1 MFYKISSTKNGI
13 KLKLSCFQTFLVAAS
28 SNFNQNDNNFNNQHP
43 IGNHK
48 FLDNR
53 INQNNNMNT
62 NNNNNN
68 NHYCNDLI
76 HDMNSHLNFN
86 NKSKSNGHAFHPVP
100 QQQPQQ
106 QQPEPQPVLNRTK
119 SSKLLDSLSSVA
131 TTIFKPK
138 IQKLQEVCNPSNH
151 NNNNNN
157 NHAHSQLFNETGAQ
171 KNVRLLNQADHG
183 NTNSQFTGS
192 NNSMDISSVPSPS
205 LANGPNSHHSAFHNY
220 NNQTN
225 SNYTGK
231 YARRF

>member
-1 MFYKISSTKNGI
+1 MNTK
-13 KLKLSCFQTFLVAAS
+13 
-28 SNFNQNDNNFNNQHP
+28 
-43 IGNHK
+43 
-48 FLDNR
+48 
-53 INQNNNMNT
+53 NT
-62 NNNNNN
+62 NNN
-68 NHYCNDLI
+68 HYYNDLI
-76 HDMNSHLNFN
+76 HDMNSHLNFNNNAMNTATANTNN

-151 NNNNNN
+151 YNNSN

-183 NTNSQFTGS
+183 NTNNQFTGS

-205 LANGPNSHHSAFHNY
+205 LSNGLSSHHSAFHN

-225 SNYTGK
+225 NYTGK
-231 YARRF
+231 YAR